1 MEALTL
7 LQWTF
12 DGLLGFGLLWLAWWA
27 LACPDLFRAIV
38 LFVAVGLLLALT
50 WVRLEA
56 PDVALAEAALG
67 AGLTGALL
75 LAALARLQ
83 DTRIVA
89 SDGDDIQSPI
99 HDDSTDNPKNAA
111 REND

>member
-1 MEALTL
+1 LRSRFLAGTL
-7 LQWTF
+7 
-12 DGLLGFGLLWLAWWA
+12 
-27 LACPDLFRAIV
+27 
-38 LFVAVGLLLALT
+38 GLLLALT

-56 PDVALAEAALG
+56 PDAALL
-67 AGLTGALL
+67 A
-75 LAALARLQ
+75 AALARLQ
-83 DTRIVA
+83 DTRFVV